1 MKYFLFTC
9 LVVLAT
15 SLNAQTTYFY
25 VGSATEETPT
35 PISLC
40 SLDLSNGKLTKIKS
54 FEGTKSSSY
63 LYLSPKE
70 DYLYAV
76 NSENLEGNSKSHSV
90 ASFKIDKKT
99 KGLTLINKQSVKGR
113 GACHLSVTSDN
124 KFLMVAN
131 YSSGNIAVLP
141 INEDGSLAPI
151 SSNIQHAGSGPDKE
165 RQQGPHAHYIQSS
178 ADDKYVFAVDLGIDK
193 VMNYQLDPSNGKLS
207 ENPNQAFLQ
216 VDPGVG
222 PRHMIFHQ
230 NGKYA
235 YILNE
240 LVSSV
245 SACTYDAKTGVLKVI
260 ETHPMLP
267 SDFTEFSKAAAI
279 RIHPSGKYLYG
290 SNRGH
295 DSIAVFEILKDGNI
309 KLVQSYQEGIE
320 WPRDFNIESKGKY
333 MVLGNQNKGE
343 IRTFLIGKN
352 GQITAT
358 QNTLEITQPTS
369 VQFLK

>member
-1 MKYFLFTC
+1 MKYYLLTC
-9 LVVLAT
+9 LVFLAT
-15 SLNAQTTYFY
+15 SLKAQTTYFY

-35 PISLC
+35 AISLC
-40 SLDLSNGKLTKIKS
+40 SIDLSNGKLTKIKS
-54 FEGTKSSSY
+54 FGGTKSSSY
-63 LYLSPKE
+63 LYVSPKE

-99 KGLTLINKQSVKGR
+99 KELTLINKQSVQGR

-141 INEDGSLAPI
+141 INQDGSLEPV
-151 SSNIQHAGSGPDKE
+151 SSNIQHVGSGPDKE
-165 RQQGPHAHYIQSS
+165 RQEGPHAHYIQAS
-178 ADDKYVFAVDLGIDK
+178 ADDKYVFGIDLGLDK
-193 VMNYQLDPSNGKLS
+193 VMNYQLDPSNGKLV
-207 ENPNQAFLQ
+207 ENPNQAFLKM
-216 VDPGVG
+216 DPGVG
-222 PRHMIFHQ
+222 PRHMIFHP
-230 NGKYA
+230 NGKFA

-245 SACTYDAKTGVLKVI
+245 SVCTYDAKTGVFKVV

-267 SDFTEFSKAAAI
+267 EDFTEFSKAAAI

-295 DSIAVFEILKDGNI
+295 DSVAVFEIMKDGKI
-309 KLVQSYQEGIE
+309 KLIQSYQEGIE

-343 IRTFLIGKN
+343 IRTFLIGKD
-352 GQITAT
+352 GKLTAT
-358 QNTLEITQPTS
+358 ENTLEIAQPTS